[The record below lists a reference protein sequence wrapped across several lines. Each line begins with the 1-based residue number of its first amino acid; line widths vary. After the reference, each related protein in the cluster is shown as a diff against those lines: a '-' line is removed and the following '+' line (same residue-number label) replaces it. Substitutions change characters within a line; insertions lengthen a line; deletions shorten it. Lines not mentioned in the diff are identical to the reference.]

1 MTPEQFR
8 DYVTDGGQQL
18 DAVPELEVRQVDPD
32 KIAVDEMNERR
43 DEALATEELEETVA
57 KNGVVEPPVCR
68 VRDEDAA
75 VPYSVI
81 QGQRRVAAAKAVQLD
96 SIEILV
102 GEFEDKDALIRS
114 ITENFS
120 GAKKEVSTKSRAAAI
135 WELWKLHEGEDCDP
149 VPAPSVISDLL
160 GVKQTTASFWIE
172 PLRSEFA
179 ETAIDPRVN
188 DDTNRINYDLSTELD
203 DVGVNKLAS
212 IRQVASG
219 EKAEQLVEQIISE
232 DMSQTD
238 VREVVERTD
247 SETDPFEAIEQ
258 VKQEKE
264 VAEQVESVV
273 LDKLR
278 FGSTTG
284 SAISQAERATGKRRD
299 ELIKD
304 AVEYYLRE
312 EGFL

>member
-114 ITENFS
+114 ITENFA
-120 GAKKEVSTKSRAAAI
+120 GGKEEVSTKSRAAAI
-135 WELWKLHEGEDCDP
+135 WELWKLHEGEDCNP
-149 VPAPSVISDLL
+149 VPSPTTISDLL
-160 GVKQTTASFWIE
+160 GVKMQTVSNWIQ
-172 PLRSEFA
+172 PLRSEYA
-179 ETAIDPRVN
+179 GTVIDPRVN
-188 DDTNRINYDLSTELD
+188 NDTDSPRDNLSTEIKD
-203 DVGVNKLAS
+203 ISPHKLER
-212 IRQVASG
+212 IRTVASG
-219 EKAEQLVEQIISE
+219 EKAERLIEKVTNE
-232 DMSQTD
+232 DMSRKD
-238 VREVVERTD
+238 VAEVVKKTD